1 MADVSEVPTT
11 RLFVGNL
18 AWETTDATLKELF
31 AKYGAVREAR
41 VAVDRNT
48 GRSRGF
54 GFVSMDDAAAADEA
68 VRNIT
73 GSDVNGRTIRV
84 EVSTGDRKPR
94 AGGDRGGDFR
104 GGRGGFGGGDRSY
117 GGGGDRSYGGGG
129 DRYGGGGRDFR
140 GGAGAGAGAPRDFER
155 RDDRRG
161 GGRDF
166 DRNDRGE
173 RTRSRDRS
181 ERDRSRDRY

>member
-1 MADVSEVPTT
+1 ME
-11 RLFVGNL
+11 
-18 AWETTDATLKELF
+18 ELF

-41 VAVDRNT
+41 VAGTCSLCSLFWLRSHVSLMAIVDRNT